1 MQKSSIQYI
10 LKLSIPIFFA
20 NLAIPMVGI
29 IDTALMGNLGSLSY
43 LSATSVAANLFSMI
57 FWSFGF
63 LRMGTVGM
71 VSQANGRNDYTEI
84 LNIVVRNLLF
94 VLAISI
100 TIILLQNLILSLSL
114 KIFDLSEATRNLYE
128 QYFKIRVYSA
138 PGELTLYIITG
149 LFVGLQ
155 KTKTSSLAVGFFS
168 ILNILL
174 SIVLVTKF
182 DLNIKGVAYGTLF
195 SALITSII
203 FLIYMFWYLSKYTKI
218 TINFAQI
225 FNLKKIKNIFNINL
239 NIFIRTILLTFSF
252 LWFTY
257 LGTQIG
263 ETYVAAN
270 FNLKKIKNI
279 FNINL
284 NIFIRTIL
292 LTFSFLWFTYLGT
305 QIGENYVAANAILIN
320 LVFLSAF
327 ILDAYAFSTEG
338 IVGYSLG
345 KKDLNLFKNIV
356 KNSFIL
362 SSISG
367 LIISIIFF
375 FTNNLVINLMSDI
388 NEIRELSSSYAVWLI
403 ILPVISSFC
412 YQFDGIFIGASQT
425 KELRNAMIFSVFS
438 YLLISILLIKF
449 LFNTGI
455 WISLCIFMILRA
467 VSLFYYLDKIYL
479 RFRKN

>member
-29 IDTALMGNLGSLSY
+29 IDTTLMGNLGSLSY

-71 VSQANGRNDYTEI
+71 VSQANGKNDHSEI
-84 LNIVVRNLLF
+84 LNIIIRNLLF
-94 VLAISI
+94 VLTISI
-100 TIILLQNLILSLSL
+100 ILILIQNFILNLSL
-114 KIFDLSEATRNLYE
+114 KIFDLSEATKDLYS
-128 QYFKIRVYSA
+128 QYFRIRVYSA

-155 KTKTSSLAVGFFS
+155 KTKTSSFAVGFFS
-168 ILNILL
+168 ILNILI
-174 SIVLVTKF
+174 SVVLVTKF
-182 DLNIKGVAYGTLF
+182 DLNIKGVAYGTFF

-203 FLIYMFWYLSKYTKI
+203 FLIYTFWYLSKYAKI
-218 TINFAQI
+218 EIKFNQI
-225 FNLKKIKNIFNINL
+225 LNIKKIKDIFNINL

-263 ETYVAAN
+263 ED
-270 FNLKKIKNI
+270 
-279 FNINL
+279 
-284 NIFIRTIL
+284 
-292 LTFSFLWFTYLGT
+292 
-305 QIGENYVAANAILIN
+305 YVAANAILIN

-345 KKDLNLFKNIV
+345 KKDLTLFKNIV

-375 FTNNLVINLMSDI
+375 FTNNFVINFMSDI
-388 NEIRELSSSYAVWLI
+388 DEIRKLSSSYVIWLI

-425 KELRNAMIFSVFS
+425 KELRNAMIFSVLV

>member
-1 MQKSSIQYI
+1 
-10 LKLSIPIFFA
+10 
-20 NLAIPMVGI
+20 
-29 IDTALMGNLGSLSY
+29 
-43 LSATSVAANLFSMI
+43 
-57 FWSFGF
+57 
-63 LRMGTVGM
+63 
-71 VSQANGRNDYTEI
+71 
-84 LNIVVRNLLF
+84 
-94 VLAISI
+94 
-100 TIILLQNLILSLSL
+100 
-114 KIFDLSEATRNLYE
+114 
-128 QYFKIRVYSA
+128 
-138 PGELTLYIITG
+138 
-149 LFVGLQ
+149 
-155 KTKTSSLAVGFFS
+155 
-168 ILNILL
+168 
-174 SIVLVTKF
+174 
-182 DLNIKGVAYGTLF
+182 
-195 SALITSII
+195 
-203 FLIYMFWYLSKYTKI
+203 
-218 TINFAQI
+218 
-225 FNLKKIKNIFNINL
+225 
-239 NIFIRTILLTFSF
+239 
-252 LWFTY
+252 
-257 LGTQIG
+257 
-263 ETYVAAN
+263 
-270 FNLKKIKNI
+270 
-279 FNINL
+279 
-284 NIFIRTIL
+284 
-292 LTFSFLWFTYLGT
+292 
-305 QIGENYVAANAILIN
+305 
-320 LVFLSAF
+320 
-327 ILDAYAFSTEG
+327 LDAYAFSTEG

>member
-1 MQKSSIQYI
+1 MQKSSIKYI

-20 NLAIPMVGI
+20 NLAVPMVGI
-29 IDTALMGNLGSLSY
+29 IDTALMGNLGNLSY

-71 VSQANGRNDYTEI
+71 VSQANGRNNYSEI
-84 LNIVVRNLLF
+84 LNIVIRNILF
-94 VLAISI
+94 VTLISI
-100 TIILLQNLILSLSL
+100 IIILLQNFILNLSL
-114 KIFDLSEATRNLYE
+114 KIFDLSETTRDLYE
-128 QYFKIRVYSA
+128 QYFRIRVYSA

-155 KTKTSSLAVGFFS
+155 KTKISSFAVGFFS
-168 ILNILL
+168 LLNILV
-174 SIVLVTKF
+174 SIVLVTIF

-195 SALITSII
+195 SALITSSI
-203 FLIYMFWYLSKYTKI
+203 FLIYMFYYLSKHTKI
-218 TINFAQI
+218 KI
-225 FNLKKIKNIFNINL
+225 NLKQILNFSKIKNIFNINL

-263 ETYVAAN
+263 EDYVA
-270 FNLKKIKNI
+270 
-279 FNINL
+279 
-284 NIFIRTIL
+284 T
-292 LTFSFLWFTYLGT
+292 
-305 QIGENYVAANAILIN
+305 NAILIN

-345 KKDLNLFKNIV
+345 KKDLSLFKNIV

-367 LIISIIFF
+367 LIISIIYFF
-375 FTNNLVINLMSDI
+375 AYEHVINLMSDLE
-388 NEIRELSSSYAVWLI
+388 EIRELSSSYVIWLI
-403 ILPVISSFC
+403 ILPLISSFC

-425 KELRNAMIFSVFS
+425 KELRNAMVFSVLS
-438 YLLISILLIKF
+438 YLIISIILTKL

-467 VSLFYYLDKIYL
+467 ISLFYYLDKIYL
-479 RFRKN
+479 RFRKS

>member
-20 NLAIPMVGI
+20 NLVIPMVGI
-29 IDTALMGNLGSLSY
+29 IDTTLMGNLGSLSY

-71 VSQANGRNDYTEI
+71 VSQANGRNDYSEI

-114 KIFDLSEATRNLYE
+114 KIFDLSKATRNLYE

-225 FNLKKIKNIFNINL
+225 FNLRKIKNIFNINL

-263 ETYVAAN
+263 ED
-270 FNLKKIKNI
+270 F
-279 FNINL
+279 
-284 NIFIRTIL
+284 
-292 LTFSFLWFTYLGT
+292 
-305 QIGENYVAANAILIN
+305 VAANAILIN

-375 FTNNLVINLMSDI
+375 FTNSLVINLLSDI
-388 NEIRELSSSYAVWLI
+388 DEIRKLSSSYAVWLI

-467 VSLFYYLDKIYL
+467 IPPVYPLDKIYL
-479 RFRKN
+479 TFTPN

>member
-263 ETYVAAN
+263 E
-270 FNLKKIKNI
+270 
-279 FNINL
+279 
-284 NIFIRTIL
+284 
-292 LTFSFLWFTYLGT
+292 
-305 QIGENYVAANAILIN
+305 NYVAANAILIN

-412 YQFDGIFIGASQT
+412 YQFDGIFIGASQS

>member
-1 MQKSSIQYI
+1 MQKSSIKYI

-20 NLAIPMVGI
+20 NLAVPMVGI
-29 IDTALMGNLGSLSY
+29 IDTALMGNLGNLSY

-71 VSQANGRNDYTEI
+71 VSQANGRNDYSEI
-84 LNIVVRNLLF
+84 LNIVIRNLLF
-94 VLAISI
+94 VALISI
-100 TIILLQNLILSLSL
+100 IIILLQNFILNLSL
-114 KIFDLSEATRNLYE
+114 KIFDLSENTKDLYE
-128 QYFKIRVYSA
+128 QYFRIRVYSA

-155 KTKTSSLAVGFFS
+155 KTKTSSFAVGFFS
-168 ILNILL
+168 LLNILI
-174 SIVLVTKF
+174 SIVLVAIF
-182 DLNIKGVAYGTLF
+182 DLNIKGVAYGTFF
-195 SALITSII
+195 SALITSSI
-203 FLIYMFWYLSKYTKI
+203 FLFYTFFYLSKFTKI
-218 TINFAQI
+218 KIGFGQI
-225 FNLKKIKNIFNINL
+225 LNLNKIKDIFNINL
-239 NIFIRTILLTFSF
+239 NIFIRTILVTFSF

-263 ETYVAAN
+263 ED
-270 FNLKKIKNI
+270 
-279 FNINL
+279 
-284 NIFIRTIL
+284 
-292 LTFSFLWFTYLGT
+292 
-305 QIGENYVAANAILIN
+305 YVAANAILIN

-362 SSISG
+362 SSLSG
-367 LIISIIFF
+367 LIISIIYFF
-375 FTNNLVINLMSDI
+375 AYEYVINLMSDLE
-388 NEIRELSSSYAVWLI
+388 EIRKLSSSYVIWLI
-403 ILPVISSFC
+403 ILPLISSFC

-425 KELRNAMIFSVFS
+425 KELRNAMVFSVMS
-438 YLLISILLIKF
+438 YLIISIVLTKL
-449 LFNTGI
+449 LFNNGI

-467 VSLFYYLDKIYL
+467 LSLFYYLNKIYL
-479 RFRKN
+479 RFKS

>member
-1 MQKSSIQYI
+1 MQKSSIKYI

-29 IDTALMGNLGSLSY
+29 IDTTLMGNMGSLYY

-71 VSQANGRNDYTEI
+71 VSKANGRNDHSEI
-84 LNIVVRNLLF
+84 LNIVFRNLLF
-94 VLAISI
+94 VITISI
-100 TIILLQNLILSLSL
+100 IIILIQNLILNLSL
-114 KIFDLSEATRNLYE
+114 KIFDLSEITKDLYE
-128 QYFKIRVYSA
+128 QYFRIRVYSA

-155 KTKTSSLAVGFFS
+155 KTKISSFAVAFFS
-168 ILNILL
+168 ILNILI
-174 SIVLVTKF
+174 SVALVTKF

-218 TINFAQI
+218 VIKLSQI
-225 FNLKKIKNIFNINL
+225 FNMKKIKNIFNINV

-252 LWFTY
+252 LLFTY
-257 LGTQIG
+257 LGTQVG
-263 ETYVAAN
+263 ED
-270 FNLKKIKNI
+270 
-279 FNINL
+279 
-284 NIFIRTIL
+284 
-292 LTFSFLWFTYLGT
+292 
-305 QIGENYVAANAILIN
+305 YVAANAILIN

-345 KKDLNLFKNIV
+345 KKDLTLFKNIV
-356 KNSFIL
+356 RNSFIL

-375 FTNNLVINLMSDI
+375 FTNNFVINFMSDI
-388 NEIRELSSSYAVWLI
+388 DEIRRLSSSYVIWLI
-403 ILPVISSFC
+403 ILPTISSFC
-412 YQFDGIFIGASQT
+412 YQFDGIFIGTSQT
-425 KELRNAMIFSVFS
+425 KELRNAMIFSVLV

-449 LFNTGI
+449 IFNTGI

-467 VSLFYYLDKIYL
+467 VSLFWYLNRIYL
-479 RFRKN
+479 RF

>member
-155 KTKTSSLAVGFFS
+155 KTKTSSLVVGFFS

-218 TINFAQI
+218 IINFAQI

-263 ETYVAAN
+263 ED
-270 FNLKKIKNI
+270 
-279 FNINL
+279 
-284 NIFIRTIL
+284 
-292 LTFSFLWFTYLGT
+292 
-305 QIGENYVAANAILIN
+305 YVAANAILIN

-388 NEIRELSSSYAVWLI
+388 DEIRKLSSSYVVWLI

-455 WISLCIFMILRA
+455 WISLCIFMVLRA